1 MAVMTAYSSRGV
13 YHTRRCGGRRAHKH
27 RAAPLNAPRLG
38 RLTRSTDRK
47 GQVSGFQY
55 DLLDRRTQAGHG
67 ATSTVNPVYQ
77 NSTAYTWDQANRLT
91 RIVDS
96 VGGTITR
103 TYDDRF
109 DTVKQESG
117 PEGTVD
123 TTYYANGLK
132 QSVDPTG
139 GPVVT
144 HTYDNANRL
153 TGLSQAAGVG
163 QAEPASVQNVGFSY
177 DSADRTSK
185 LTLANGIQILYTWD
199 SASQLTGIAYRRA
212 DNTLIGDLT
221 YTYDAAGQRTGMGG
235 SLAATDLPADVP
247 TTAYDAD
254 NRLTNWNGQALS
266 YDDNGNLTSD
276 GTTTY
281 TWNSRDQLVALAGA
295 TSASFAYDGLGR
307 RKSKTVNGVS
317 TAYLY
322 DGMNP
327 IQEQSGATIQANL
340 LAGPGL
346 DQWVART
353 QGGQTVSYLPDALG
367 STLALANASQALTT
381 SYTYEPYGKTTT
393 SGAAT
398 GNAFAY
404 TGRENDGTG
413 LYYYRARYYHPGI
426 ARFVSED
433 PIGLAGGYN
442 TYAYVDGDPISS
454 SDPEGLQRRGG
465 GNPRDVFPIP
475 GNRPGGSSYG
485 NYYPSIGPST
495 REINRSDGRLPSGP
509 PRPAENESYRDFFR
523 DGANMPNPSKN
534 LPEGA
539 WPGVNFPWS
548 PPDLPDSCKAPR

>member
-1 MAVMTAYSSRGV
+1 MAVMTAYSSRGA
-13 YHTRRCGGRRAHKH
+13 YPARRRGGRRANKH
-27 RAAPLNAPRLG
+27 RAAPLNTPRLG

-67 ATSTVNPVYQ
+67 ATSTVSPVYQ
-77 NSTAYTWDQANRLT
+77 NSTSYTWDQANRLT
-91 RIVDS
+91 RIDDS

-123 TTYYANGLK
+123 TTYTANGLK
-132 QSVDPTG
+132 SSVDPTG
-139 GPVVT
+139 GSAIT

-153 TGLSQAAGVG
+153 TGLSQAAGIG
-163 QAEPASVQNVGFSY
+163 QAEPATVQTVGFSY
-177 DSADRTSK
+177 DSADRRTQ
-185 LTLANGIQILYTWD
+185 LTLPNGIQVISTWD
-199 SASQLTGIAYRRA
+199 NASQL
-212 DNTLIGDLT
+212 
-221 YTYDAAGQRTGMGG
+221 TGMGG

-266 YDDNGNLTSD
+266 YDDNGNLQSD
-276 GTTTY
+276 GATTY

-367 STLALANASQALTT
+367 STLALANASQAITT
-381 SYTYEPYGKTTT
+381 SYTYEPYGQTTT

-398 GNAFAY
+398 GNTFAY

-413 LYYYRARYYHPGI
+413 LYYYRARYYQPGLG
-426 ARFVSED
+426 RFVSED
-433 PIGLAGGYN
+433 PVGL
-442 TYAYVDGDPISS
+442 
-454 SDPEGLQRRGG
+454 RGG
-465 GNPRDVFPIP
+465 
-475 GNRPGGSSYG
+475 
-485 NYYPSIGPST
+485 
-495 REINRSDGRLPSGP
+495 
-509 PRPAENESYRDFFR
+509 
-523 DGANMPNPSKN
+523 
-534 LPEGA
+534 
-539 WPGVNFPWS
+539 
-548 PPDLPDSCKAPR
+548 

>member
-1 MAVMTAYSSRGV
+1 MIAVMTAYSSRGV

-67 ATSTVNPVYQ
+67 ATSTVSPV
-77 NSTAYTWDQANRLT
+77 
-91 RIVDS
+91 
-96 VGGTITR
+96 
-103 TYDDRF
+103 
-109 DTVKQESG
+109 
-117 PEGTVD
+117 
-123 TTYYANGLK
+123 
-132 QSVDPTG
+132 
-139 GPVVT
+139 
-144 HTYDNANRL
+144 
-153 TGLSQAAGVG
+153 
-163 QAEPASVQNVGFSY
+163 
-177 DSADRTSK
+177 
-185 LTLANGIQILYTWD
+185 
-199 SASQLTGIAYRRA
+199 
-212 DNTLIGDLT
+212 

-247 TTAYDAD
+247 TTTYDAD

-266 YDDNGNLTSD
+266 YDDNGNLQSD
-276 GTTTY
+276 GANTY

-346 DQWVART
+346 DQWFART

-398 GNAFAY
+398 GNTFAY

-413 LYYYRARYYHPGI
+413 LYYYRARYYQPTIG
-426 ARFVSED
+426 RFVSPD
-433 PIGLAGGYN
+433 PIGIDGGINLYG
-442 TYAYVDGDPISS
+442 YVEGDPIGYV
-454 SDPEGLQRRGG
+454 DPDGLAKQKPNYTPN
-465 GNPRDVFPIP
+465 NPRKPVPDHKKP
-475 GNRPGGSSYG
+475 
-485 NYYPSIGPST
+485 
-495 REINRSDGRLPSGP
+495 DGRQRNMKPDGGEEHSRRPKGGFRKRCLPLFIWDLLQEMCEADPNSGACFP
-509 PRPAENESYRDFFR
+509 PPPNCGND
-523 DGANMPNPSKN
+523 DGKPVPC
-534 LPEGA
+534 ET
-539 WPGVNFPWS
+539 
-548 PPDLPDSCKAPR
+548 